1 MLTKNKLMQS
11 QVITCITQLPL
22 DSNNCLNSLMNG
34 LNRVLKIKS
43 LTSSQKNE
51 DGQGQMYLNSG
62 AMGLFQLID
71 NLRVCPHTNGTIPF
85 FELAPRL
92 NIANK
97 FMHHSG
103 LINLRPDLNN
113 IDENNVI
120 DLIRR
125 LQRVLLTEGFAQ
137 KEIEWKLS
145 QKELEK
151 CFEQLFKEILKQNP
165 GFDIR
170 ELVCRY
176 PMHPHLMA
184 EYAYSTQ
191 NEFAVSRDQE
201 IARII
206 YACDKNQVCGVAVKH
221 EITSKLEL
229 VRRYFII
236 TGRQYIDSP
245 TAFTDTSFVQE
256 IKNLVEPHSNNTVTL
271 ETTYLNGLLQ
281 NNQFLKKSPDF
292 KDQMKLLKMYMVGTD
307 SLIRIGG
314 TKPTFEVLFSRYSN

>member
-1 MLTKNKLMQS
+1 MS
-11 QVITCITQLPL
+11 
-22 DSNNCLNSLMNG
+22 NSL
-34 LNRVLKIKS
+34 K
-43 LTSSQKNE
+43 
-51 DGQGQMYLNSG
+51 
-62 AMGLFQLID
+62 
-71 NLRVCPHTNGTIPF
+71 
-85 FELAPRL
+85 RL
-92 NIANK
+92 
-97 FMHHSG
+97 
-103 LINLRPDLNN
+103 
-113 IDENNVI
+113 
-120 DLIRR
+120 
-125 LQRVLLTEGFAQ
+125 
-137 KEIEWKLS
+137 
-145 QKELEK
+145 
-151 CFEQLFKEILKQNP
+151 LKQNP

-176 PMHPHLMA
+176 PMNPHLMA

-206 YACDKNQVCGVAVKH
+206 YACEENQVCGVAVKH